1 LAAAFAWLLMLGAA
15 PPLPPS
21 LPTPA
26 EATARVVAC
35 GLPAKAVR
43 IEDAAELQEAIVRVA
58 PIGPVSDDTLR
69 CVARASLASFHYVF
83 FEDAL
88 QPHYWSVYWALEQE
102 ASLVTAR
109 QWLAERGLLDT
120 LPRPESGGDLAA
132 YARRLEA
139 FCGLKSG
146 SMLDALGQDLVIMPK
161 SLDPPPPDE
170 GFTCLTNASQVAGVS
185 MGFIG
190 NEAETPPAKR

>member
-1 LAAAFAWLLMLGAA
+1 LAAAFAWLLMIGAA
-15 PPLPPS
+15 PPTPPA

-26 EATARVVAC
+26 EAAARVVAC
-35 GLPAKAVR
+35 GLPVKAVGT
-43 IEDAAELQEAIVRVA
+43 EDAAELQEVIVRVA

-69 CVARASLASFHYVF
+69 CVARASLASFYYVF

-88 QPHYWSVYWALEQE
+88 QPHYWSVYWALERE
-102 ASLVTAR
+102 ASLVIAR
-109 QWLAERGLLDT
+109 RWLPERGRLDA
-120 LPRPESGGDLAA
+120 LPRPEPGGDLAA

-139 FCGLKSG
+139 FCGLKPG
-146 SMLDALGQDLVIMPK
+146 SMLEALGQDLMIRPL
-161 SLDPPPPDE
+161 SLDPPPDE
-170 GFTCLTNASQVAGVS
+170 GFTCLTSASQVAGVS